1 MPPFQ
6 RLAAATCLF
15 FVGSAAALAAPVE
28 SPAPAEPDAALR
40 STVQDPPA
48 TAAPNE
54 FAPAGDAIP
63 GAQTVKPPPE
73 CANGTMRTAI
83 GDVICR

>member
-1 MPPFQ
+1 MPTFH
-6 RLAAATCLF
+6 RLAAAACLLL
-15 FVGSAAALAAPVE
+15 VGSAAALAAPVE
-28 SPAPAEPDAALR
+28 TPQPAQPDAALR

>member
-1 MPPFQ
+1 MTSFQ
-6 RLAAATCLF
+6 RLAAATCLL

-28 SPAPAEPDAALR
+28 SAPPADADAVLR

-48 TAAPNE
+48 SAKPGE